1 MAYRPMAYGLTGEV
15 QRKIKGKYDI
25 NLEQEARIWIED
37 VLQLELKEGAD
48 PNQALGQSE
57 FQLCL
62 KDGKILCQLINTLS
76 PGAVKKLNDG
86 KMAFKMMENIS
97 NFLTAIEKYGV
108 SRHDLF
114 QTVDLYEG
122 QNMVQVVNAIHALG
136 RKAQKNGFDGPVL
149 GVKEAESNPRNFSD
163 EKMKAGQTVI
173 GLQAGTN
180 KVASQ
185 AGMNFGKSR
194 SIID

>member
-25 NLEQEARIWIED
+25 HLEQEARVWIEE
-37 VLQLELKEGAD
+37 VLDLELQPGAD
-48 PNQALGQSE
+48 PNEALGQQN
-57 FQLCL
+57 FQACL
-62 KDGKILCQLINTLS
+62 KDGVYLCQLINTLK
-76 PGAVKKLNDG
+76 PGSVKKINEN

-97 NFLTAIEKYGV
+97 NFLSACEAYGV

-122 QNMVQVVNAIHALG
+122 QNMVQVVNTLHALG
-136 RKAQKNGFDGPVL
+136 RKAQKNGYTGPTL
-149 GVKEAESNPRNFSD
+149 GVKEADHNPRNFS
-163 EKMKAGQTVI
+163 EETLKAGQTVI

-185 AGMNFGKSR
+185 SGMNFGKSR
-194 SIID
+194 SIMD

>member
-1 MAYRPMAYGLTGEV
+1 MAYGLTGEV

-37 VLQLELKEGAD
+37 VLQIELKAGVD
-48 PNQALGQSE
+48 PNEPLGQNE
-57 FQLCL
+57 FRECL
-62 KDGKILCQLINTLS
+62 KDGQILCQLINTLK
-76 PGAVKKLNDG
+76 PGAVKKINDN

-97 NFLTAIEKYGV
+97 NFLAAVEGYGV

-122 QNMVQVVNAIHALG
+122 QNMVQVVNTLHALG
-136 RKAQKNGFDGPVL
+136 RKAQKNGFQGPVL
-149 GVKEAESNPRNFSD
+149 GVKEADSNPRNFS
-163 EKMKAGQTVI
+163 EETLKAGETVI

>member
-1 MAYRPMAYGLTGEV
+1 MIYLGLS
-15 QRKIKGKYDI
+15 
-25 NLEQEARIWIED
+25 
-37 VLQLELKEGAD
+37 ELKKYEKKRVD
-48 PNQALGQSE
+48 PKNKMNIKKYIIIYVNFL
-57 FQLCL
+57 FLFFR
-62 KDGKILCQLINTLS
+62 LINTLS

-136 RKAQKNGFDGPVL
+136 RKVSILFCLPKLILLSKPNILNLLCLKVHRLRCGMYKN
-149 GVKEAESNPRNFSD
+149 KTAT
-163 EKMKAGQTVI
+163 Q
-173 GLQAGTN
+173 
-180 KVASQ
+180 
-185 AGMNFGKSR
+185 
-194 SIID
+194 